1 MIRIV
6 VFLFTQTTA
15 QDDFRLGIDQFF
27 TQRIP
32 IHLVQTVNLLFAY
45 HATQHWSII
54 SPSVA
59 SQKQY
64 KAAHR
69 AALYW
74 FLVNRSLAFEDFLTV
89 IRKIRLVSLPQR
101 YLHILVHMHRITIPL
116 AKFFGKADLPAVI
129 KSDPPLVK
137 ELVMVGAEQESIVH
151 IQPFSCVAL

>member
-74 FLVNRSLAFEDFLTV
+74 FLVNRSLVFEDFLTL
-89 IRKIRLVSLPQR
+89 IRKIHLVPPPTALSA
-101 YLHILVHMHRITIPL
+101 YSHLHAPIHNPVGTV
-116 AKFFGKADLPAVI
+116 FGLSQNI
-129 KSDPPLVK
+129 R
-137 ELVMVGAEQESIVH
+137 AENSH
-151 IQPFSCVAL
+151 ALSMA